1 MNVWRRA
8 ATSALALSALA
19 ATAAS
24 AQNKSDSTADE
35 SACSMESVKSG
46 QLKDAYNAVTV
57 LQLGKSKPEDARK
70 KLREVVQDLTDKPD
84 YGKDQLQR
92 NFILGSALVMWY
104 EQPGQ
109 APVAKGVDIG
119 YKNGQESDVD
129 LLAAADSLFTTVE
142 TASAGCK
149 AQTEFYRQKPWA
161 QMINEVGPLINA
173 DSLDSA
179 NTLLTRSLVIYR
191 DSPFSYYF
199 KGQIDQRKEDWAG
212 AAESFK
218 QSVALATPELA
229 AKDSNVANVR
239 EFSEFAQAFATF
251 RQAQTSS
258 GDAQKAGMKQAADLY
273 RAYLKEY
280 PNGPNADPARAGLSA
295 SLQSAGDTESLASMW
310 SEMTANPSAYS
321 AEQFYDAGVQAYSAE
336 KYDVAVQLMEL
347 GEKANPYLRGG
358 LFNLANAYWKNNQFD
373 KMIPVTQKLTEIDPD
388 NPDNYQLV
396 AIAYQGLGK
405 AVTGD
410 AKLKKAYSDSVTK
423 YVVASDKIPVKVTF
437 GAFTHNGTTHKLEGT
452 VENLGSAAKSV
463 SLAVQFVDKSGNV
476 VDTQTVPLSLEAKG
490 SAPFTLTATGDGIV
504 GYKYEAVK

>member
-1 MNVWRRA
+1 
-8 ATSALALSALA
+8 
-19 ATAAS
+19 
-24 AQNKSDSTADE
+24 
-35 SACSMESVKSG
+35 
-46 QLKDAYNAVTV
+46 
-57 LQLGKSKPEDARK
+57 
-70 KLREVVQDLTDKPD
+70 
-84 YGKDQLQR
+84 
-92 NFILGSALVMWY
+92 
-104 EQPGQ
+104 
-109 APVAKGVDIG
+109 
-119 YKNGQESDVD
+119 
-129 LLAAADSLFTTVE
+129 
-142 TASAGCK
+142 
-149 AQTEFYRQKPWA
+149 
-161 QMINEVGPLINA
+161 
-173 DSLDSA
+173 
-179 NTLLTRSLVIYR
+179 
-191 DSPFSYYF
+191 
-199 KGQIDQRKEDWAG
+199 
-212 AAESFK
+212 
-218 QSVALATPELA
+218 
-229 AKDSNVANVR
+229 VR